1 MKSALREPLH
11 IPAPRP
17 ASRPPTPTENEMG
30 AMIIIAALL
39 NMLGDDQVTLDE
51 ADVNIAI
58 RALEQKQLVVA
69 QDDSDKTVTISL
81 EER

>member
-11 IPAPRP
+11 IPER
-17 ASRPPTPTENEMG
+17 RPTPTENEMG

-51 ADVNIAI
+51 ADVNIAV

-69 QDDSDKTVTISL
+69 QDDRDKTVTISL